1 MSFIR
6 NVPKTSDEKKIP
18 VSDAFLFFSKLPQP
32 YKDLAMIQYF
42 CAGRISEIAGIQ
54 ITNIY
59 LSENYFLIKESLVWC
74 NNSKIYEYLKP
85 YPKNREP
92 RRVFIHSVLKEI
104 IKRRLGLAGPGCNY
118 LFHINGKPL
127 NYCNIQRY
135 YKMAQQKAEISYSGT
150 HCLRHGMA
158 TLARKVGGMGL
169 DSVVA
174 MTGHK
179 SLKLADHYSKV
190 ESDLQKK
197 VSLRIVKHIK
207 ELKLINTKI

>member
-1 MSFIR
+1 
-6 NVPKTSDEKKIP
+6 
-18 VSDAFLFFSKLPQP
+18 
-32 YKDLAMIQYF
+32 
-42 CAGRISEIAGIQ
+42 
-54 ITNIY
+54 
-59 LSENYFLIKESLVWC
+59 
-74 NNSKIYEYLKP
+74 
-85 YPKNREP
+85 
-92 RRVFIHSVLKEI
+92 
-104 IKRRLGLAGPGCNY
+104 
-118 LFHINGKPL
+118 
-127 NYCNIQRY
+127 
-135 YKMAQQKAEISYSGT
+135 MAQQKAEISYSGT